1 MSDRLPQL
9 DLEAVT
15 TPPRISP
22 MRGLVYIVIG
32 LVVALIL
39 YFMFSGTIGFKR
51 KEAQKDLPQ
60 IQMNPKITQV
70 ERPAEL
76 APEVAAT
83 RPQQQGQRLQL
94 RPVVPNSNEEQK
106 ARNSEMSLFA
116 MKSSTAAAGAAGK
129 AADGEKDPDALPPN
143 ARPDALEA
151 SLTPTK
157 MVGTRVAELP
167 NPRWRISQ
175 GRLIPCIQK
184 TRINTTLPGPVTAL
198 IPQDIR
204 GETGDVVL
212 LNKGAEVFGTIQHG
226 LLNGLDRAAVLWQ
239 DITTPILYDAAGHA
253 HQYRVAVN
261 SPAASER
268 GETGVDG
275 DVNRHLFNPFPGKLG
290 GIIGLSLIRGGIDA
304 GVQYLNG
311 MQRGNGNNNSTTNLN
326 FNSFAQ
332 GGQSAAD
339 DLLRS
344 YINIPDVM
352 TRDEGLAC
360 SIFIVRDLDFKG
372 AYWLQ
377 NNRSR

>member
-1 MSDRLPQL
+1 VSDRLPHL
-9 DLEAVT
+9 DLEAV

-22 MRGLVYIVIG
+22 MRGAIYIGIG
-32 LVVALIL
+32 LVIALIL
-39 YFMFSGTIGFKR
+39 YFMFSGTISFKR

-60 IQMNPKITQV
+60 IQMNPNVTQV
-70 ERPAEL
+70 VRPAEPP
-76 APEVAAT
+76 AEVVA

-94 RPVVPNSNEEQK
+94 RPVAPLPNIEEQN
-106 ARNSEMSLFA
+106 ARKSEMALFG
-116 MKSSTAAAGAAGK
+116 MKATTAAAGAVGK
-129 AADGEKDPDALPPN
+129 GEGEKDSDALPPN

-151 SLTPTK
+151 SLQPTK
-157 MVGTRVAELP
+157 MVGTRVEELP

-253 HQYRVAVN
+253 HQYRIAVN

-360 SIFIVRDLDFKG
+360 SIFVVRDLDFKG

-377 NNRSR
+377 NNRSQR

>member
-1 MSDRLPQL
+1 
-9 DLEAVT
+9 
-15 TPPRISP
+15 
-22 MRGLVYIVIG
+22 MRGAIYIGIG
-32 LVVALIL
+32 LVIALIL
-39 YFMFSGTIGFKR
+39 YFMFSGTISFKR

-60 IQMNPKITQV
+60 IQMNPNVTQV
-70 ERPAEL
+70 VRPAEPP
-76 APEVAAT
+76 AEVVA

-94 RPVVPNSNEEQK
+94 RPVAPLPNIEEQN
-106 ARNSEMSLFA
+106 ARKSEMALFG
-116 MKSSTAAAGAAGK
+116 MKATTAAAGAVGK
-129 AADGEKDPDALPPN
+129 GEGEKDSDALPPN

-151 SLTPTK
+151 SLQPTK

-253 HQYRVAVN
+253 HQYRIAVN

-360 SIFIVRDLDFKG
+360 SIFVVRDLDFKG

-377 NNRSR
+377 NNRSQR